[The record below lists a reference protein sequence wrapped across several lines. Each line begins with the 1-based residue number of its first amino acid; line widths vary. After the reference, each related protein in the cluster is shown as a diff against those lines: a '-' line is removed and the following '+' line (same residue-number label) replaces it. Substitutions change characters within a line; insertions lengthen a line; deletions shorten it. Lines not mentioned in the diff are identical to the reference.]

1 MAVWQP
7 AFTAFFTRKQQGIQ
21 QISIVIRIKKMVV
34 ADRETV
40 SVLGNNWVNLCCP
53 NHCAMGC
60 GCDRAFEQI
69 WIDSAVRELAES
81 RRFPERR
88 VSQQ

>member
-1 MAVWQP
+1 MTVLQP

-21 QISIVIRIKKMVV
+21 ETSIIIRSKKRVV

-60 GCDRAFEQI
+60 GCDRA
-69 WIDSAVRELAES
+69 REHPGFVNISE
-81 RRFPERR
+81 
-88 VSQQ
+88 

>member
-7 AFTAFFTRKQQGIQ
+7 AFTDFFTRKQQGIQ
-21 QISIVIRIKKMVV
+21 QTSLVIRIKKMVV
-34 ADRETV
+34 AERETV

-69 WIDSAVRELAES
+69 
-81 RRFPERR
+81 
-88 VSQQ
+88 